1 MTLYQAYVVLKHHS
15 DWREGRR
22 VDMVKADKLTQAL
35 EIILNHLDKKLT
47 KESNATI

>member
-1 MTLYQAYVVLKHHS
+1 
-15 DWREGRR
+15 
-22 VDMVKADKLTQAL
+22 VKADKLTQAL